1 MLCEGTQNS
10 PLSLWERARVRERL
24 LLCFISRPLI
34 RPSATF
40 SLREKESVGDLC

>member
-24 LLCFISRPLI
+24 IRHPLI